1 MRTTTGRRRLAALRM
16 IVPML
21 ALLGA
26 GRTALANE
34 PRPWL
39 CRQIPVFSGVKSMTW
54 KATKRGAGHWIM
66 TFMHYD
72 PAGGHDG
79 FTVVS
84 TQEVAGGAATGT
96 LEAGQYYAVALY
108 RSGGH
113 WICPGNA
120 RESHDSATGA
130 ISNLCYGEDDG
141 ACDVKLMVGAADAS
155 TSR

>member
-1 MRTTTGRRRLAALRM
+1 MRNVTRRRILLLLLL
-16 IVPML
+16 IVPVL
-21 ALLGA
+21 TVPLF
-26 GRTALANE
+26 GRDAPAAE

-54 KATKRGAGHWIM
+54 RATKRGAGHWIM

-84 TQEVAGGAATGT
+84 TREVDGQAEGT
-96 LEAGQYYAVALY
+96 LDAGQWYAVALY

-120 RESHDSATGA
+120 SESHDSVAGA
-130 ISNLCYGEDDG
+130 ISDLCYGEDDG
-141 ACDVKLMVGAADAS
+141 SCDLKLVVGSADAPS
-155 TSR
+155 SR